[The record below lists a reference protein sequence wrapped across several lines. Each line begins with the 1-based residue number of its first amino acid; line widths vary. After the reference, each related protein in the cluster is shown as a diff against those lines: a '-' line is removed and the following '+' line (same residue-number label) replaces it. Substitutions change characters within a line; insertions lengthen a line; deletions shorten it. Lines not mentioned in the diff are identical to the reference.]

1 MRRHIE
7 LVVSRI
13 PVRDA
18 DRTLADRS
26 PESHAERVASL
37 RRLVRGGEYNT
48 HATLDAVARCI
59 LRSGDL

>member
-7 LVVSRI
+7 LVVPRV

-18 DRTLADRS
+18 DRTQVDR
-26 PESHAERVASL
+26 PVTRAERVASL
-37 RRLVRGGEYNT
+37 RRLVRAGEYDAT
-48 HATLDAVARCI
+48 ATLDAVARRI